1 MSAAL
6 NITGIKRV
14 EVHRPQTGPWHHE
27 RSWSVG
33 GSVPSIWGHREE
45 KRREIRLV
53 RFASCLDFLFDTC
66 ALSFTKRTLLS
77 F

>member
-45 KRREIRLV
+45 KRREE
-53 RFASCLDFLFDTC
+53 
-66 ALSFTKRTLLS
+66 K
-77 F
+77 

>member
-45 KRREIRLV
+45 KRREEKINKISEV
-53 RFASCLDFLFDTC
+53 RFLFRFLV
-66 ALSFTKRTLLS
+66 
-77 F
+77 